1 MFSRTYVDALTALLN
16 TALLLILFRY
26 RNKSMN
32 ILLLLLPL
40 LMVLTRETAFVFLPL
55 LVTTLIVLHHIK
67 GDRSLRMATLLMFC
81 GWIIGLLTYYSY
93 IAMSEGNSYS
103 DFQPHIPTPIES
115 YRAVMTV
122 LSSILP
128 WEITAHD
135 VASYLSFVKLPVIAT
150 NEITIILRVAI
161 NLIAFAI
168 LLPIF
173 FVLKRFNS
181 LDSTVKYQFILGL
194 FIAVGLL
201 FLKGDIDFFRHT
213 AYLLPVMPYMVG
225 QGLKELRS
233 KNKYLCNFVIFSFLI
248 QFVLYLLRTIRLFQS
263 GYSFDACDYLIDR
276 PTISSIPYFYE
287 TACQ

>member
-1 MFSRTYVDALTALLN
+1 
-16 TALLLILFRY
+16 
-26 RNKSMN
+26 
-32 ILLLLLPL
+32 
-40 LMVLTRETAFVFLPL
+40 
-55 LVTTLIVLHHIK
+55 
-67 GDRSLRMATLLMFC
+67 
-81 GWIIGLLTYYSY
+81 
-93 IAMSEGNSYS
+93 
-103 DFQPHIPTPIES
+103 
-115 YRAVMTV
+115 
-122 LSSILP
+122 
-128 WEITAHD
+128 
-135 VASYLSFVKLPVIAT
+135 
-150 NEITIILRVAI
+150 VAI